1 MKLYFL
7 VFALFAFFAL
17 GDSAIEFPEKFL
29 GKWTVGKSENFDEYL
44 TEKGYSWFTRQLVKV
59 ASITKTFEK
68 AEPGKINVKID
79 TTSKDV
85 EWKNVPFGE
94 EFQGEYIDGAQHKV
108 GYLSLKLE
116 SEIA

>member
-7 VFALFAFFAL
+7 VFALFVL
-17 GDSAIEFPEKFL
+17 GASAADFPDKFV

-44 TEKGYSWFTRQLVKV
+44 TEKGYSWFTRQLVK
-59 ASITKTFEK
+59 AG
-68 AEPGKINVKID
+68 PGRINVKID

-94 EFQGEYIDGAQHKV
+94 EFQGEYIDGAQHMV
-108 GYLSLKLE
+108 RYPSLQLQNLFVFKWNAIE
-116 SEIA
+116 VQ

>member
-7 VFALFAFFAL
+7 VFALFVL
-17 GDSAIEFPEKFL
+17 GASAADFPEKFL

-68 AEPGKINVKID
+68 AGPGRINVKID

-108 GYLSLKLE
+108 RYSSLQSHNLFVFK
-116 SEIA
+116 